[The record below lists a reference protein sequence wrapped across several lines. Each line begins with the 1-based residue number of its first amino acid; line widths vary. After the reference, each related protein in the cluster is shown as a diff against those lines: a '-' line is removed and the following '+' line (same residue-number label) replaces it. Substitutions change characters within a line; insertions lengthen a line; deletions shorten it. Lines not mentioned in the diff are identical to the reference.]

1 MSRAGSARG
10 RYSKFAGCGSCGN
23 SALKMGKPFLVGLTA
38 ALAVSMLLVMTF
50 AVVLVV
56 MKSIV
61 TSAVIPL
68 SVVALMLGCFAG
80 GWVCGSISRS
90 RGLLYGLVIG
100 LTVFVGAWV
109 IGIAMGEDTFSLTVA
124 LKLVLLLLA
133 GGCGGW
139 IGSHRVKP
147 SRRR

>member
-1 MSRAGSARG
+1 MTRAGSARG
-10 RYSKFAGCGSCGN
+10 RNSKFASGCGCGN
-23 SALKMGKPFLVGLTA
+23 PALKIGKPFLFGLIA
-38 ALAVSMLLVMTF
+38 SLAVSMLFVMAFSLVF
-50 AVVLVV
+50 VV

-90 RGLLYGLVIG
+90 RGLFYGLAVG
-100 LTVFVGAWV
+100 LTVFVGAWI
-109 IGIAMGEDTFSLTVA
+109 IGIAMGEDTFSLAVA
-124 LKLVLLLLA
+124 VKLILLLLA

-139 IGSHRVKP
+139 LGSDRVRP
-147 SRRR
+147 RRK